1 MCVSNVQEALLAER
15 ARSANLQ
22 HGQSPS
28 PDIVVTTDWHTL
40 QPPAGPS
47 AAGRQFAWRHQSD
60 PLNLLDDTNA
70 DYKGLSLSHAPAVGH
85 VNGKRLHLNLQVS
98 FGFC

>member
-22 HGQSPS
+22 HGHSP
-28 PDIVVTTDWHTL
+28 PRDIVVTTDWHTL

-60 PLNLLDDTNA
+60 PLNLLDHANA
-70 DYKGLSLSHAPAVGH
+70 DYKGVSLGHAPAAGH